1 MKGGRRRGR
10 GGRAE
15 EGGAAGAPPPSGP
28 AGCAARRQRR
38 RRAHGESSRPPGS
51 APALAPAP
59 ARARPAQFQLGPC
72 AHLPGKWHP
81 SPLPPRPATRPH
93 PPPPPPLRRASRL
106 CLCPRSS
113 GSGCGCDSRARLSGS
128 ADCAARLRAQSMGRL
143 GSARSAPGVKLH
155 SSLGSEENLLKP
167 GVAQGGDGGA
177 GDGTGSSFLRPSGF
191 LSDAGPV
198 GAHRLGKGLVALW
211 PPNRRRGWGR
221 PYGHPRGQSLVL

>member
-1 MKGGRRRGR
+1 MEPPARPLPRGRRAARRAGR
-10 GGRAE
+10 GG
-15 EGGAAGAPPPSGP
+15 GG
-28 AGCAARRQRR
+28 RTER
-38 RRAHGESSRPPGS
+38 
-51 APALAPAP
+51 AP
-59 ARARPAQFQLGPC
+59 ARPAPLRLRLRPGLDPLSSSSAPG

-211 PPNRRRGWGR
+211 PPKRRRGWGR